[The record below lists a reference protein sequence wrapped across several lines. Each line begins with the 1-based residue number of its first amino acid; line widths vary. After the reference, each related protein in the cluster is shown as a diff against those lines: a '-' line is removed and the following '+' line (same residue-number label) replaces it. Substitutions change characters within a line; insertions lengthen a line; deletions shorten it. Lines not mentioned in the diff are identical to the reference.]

1 MKDENAQHL
10 LAKVMGWQSQ
20 EVVLNHVPRLQLLA
34 DYKYDGYQRFGPG
47 QRFMESL
54 ALWLSQFDQVD
65 RDAALDFVMTRLVY
79 ISDAELSHLVQHA
92 YPDVIMQERIRLVA
106 QERGIPT
113 YRVGEICRDPR
124 FKELQ
129 LKSLYLGLSD
139 GARTNELRRFSN
151 GEINN
156 EQIWQAYELG
166 EAKAEDMLDAL
177 RQALKTDS
185 EVVPVTNDAIWN
197 ACTTGDREQADS
209 LIESLRLA
217 STSRATP
224 SGSAKFTLVW
234 LMDDFSGSGN
244 TYIRFDSKQARF
256 KGKIKKIY
264 ERLHQGDL
272 IDTAHYEVYLLLYVA
287 TRQAIDHIEYWSERF
302 TSENN
307 YKPLQVRVLCPIEPD
322 VALIKNLPTGL
333 QSILN
338 NPKYYDPAAFNEHI
352 EVGGTTTA
360 QRGFADCALPI
371 VLSHNT
377 PNNSVYML
385 WGSEFHRFAGLFPRI
400 SRHKEF

>member
-20 EVVLNHVPRLQLLA
+20 EVVLAHVPRLQLLA

-54 ALWLSQFDQVD
+54 ALWLGQFDQVD

-106 QERGIPT
+106 QEKGIPT

-124 FKELQ
+124 FEELQ

-177 RQALKTDS
+177 RKALAKET
-185 EVVPVTNDAIWN
+185 EVAPVTNDAIWN
-197 ACTTGDREQADS
+197 ACAAGDREQADS

-217 STSRATP
+217 SSSRATP
-224 SGSAKFTLVW
+224 SGSAKFTLV
-234 LMDDFSGSGN
+234 
-244 TYIRFDSKQARF
+244 
-256 KGKIKKIY
+256 
-264 ERLHQGDL
+264 
-272 IDTAHYEVYLLLYVA
+272 
-287 TRQAIDHIEYWSERF
+287 
-302 TSENN
+302 
-307 YKPLQVRVLCPIEPD
+307 
-322 VALIKNLPTGL
+322 
-333 QSILN
+333 
-338 NPKYYDPAAFNEHI
+338 
-352 EVGGTTTA
+352 
-360 QRGFADCALPI
+360 
-371 VLSHNT
+371 
-377 PNNSVYML
+377 
-385 WGSEFHRFAGLFPRI
+385 
-400 SRHKEF
+400 

>member
-1 MKDENAQHL
+1 MKDENAQYL
-10 LAKVMGWQSQ
+10 LAKVMGWQDQ
-20 EVVLNHVPRLQLLA
+20 DIVLDNVPVLRLLA

-47 QRFMESL
+47 RRFVESL
-54 ALWLSQFDQVD
+54 ALWLNQFDMPD
-65 RDAALDFVMTRLVY
+65 RAAALAFVLERLVY
-79 ISDAELSHLVQHA
+79 VSDQELSHLVQHA
-92 YPDVIMQERIRLVA
+92 YPDVIVQERIRLVA
-106 QERGIPT
+106 EEKGLPT
-113 YRVGEICRDPR
+113 YRVGEICRDDR
-124 FKELQ
+124 FKELK

-139 GARTNELRRFSN
+139 GARTNELRRASN

-166 EAKAEDMLDAL
+166 AAKAEDMLEALAKALKKSPPTPLPENEEIWRAYESGDRAQANDLIDAL
-177 RQALKTDS
+177 RAKPAS
-185 EVVPVTNDAIWN
+185 EGMKQT
-197 ACTTGDREQADS
+197 
-209 LIESLRLA
+209 
-217 STSRATP
+217 
-224 SGSAKFTLVW
+224 AKFTLVW

-244 TYIRFDSKQARF
+244 TYIRFDSRSNKF

-272 IDTAHYEVYLLLYVA
+272 IDTSHYEVFLLLYVA

-307 YKPLQVRVLCPIEPD
+307 YKPLQVRVLWIIEPS
-322 VALIKNLPTGL
+322 VGLTHGVPAEL
-333 QSILN
+333 QSILT
-338 NPKYYDPAAFNEHI
+338 NPKYYDPDAFNEHI
-352 EVGGTTTA
+352 EVGGTSTA
-360 QRGFADCALPI
+360 QMGFAGCALPV

-385 WGSEFHRFAGLFPRI
+385 WGSEAHRFHGLFPRV

>member
-10 LAKVMGWQSQ
+10 LAKVMGWQDQ
-20 EVVLNHVPRLQLLA
+20 DVVLEKVPVLRLLA

-47 QRFMESL
+47 KRFVESL
-54 ALWLSQFDQVD
+54 ALWLNQFDMPD
-65 RDAALDFVMTRLVY
+65 RAAALDFVLERLVY
-79 ISDAELSHLVQHA
+79 VSDDELSHLVQHA
-92 YPDVIMQERIRLVA
+92 YPDVIVQERIRLVA
-106 QERGIPT
+106 EEKGIPT

-124 FKELQ
+124 FEELQ

-139 GARTNELRRFSN
+139 GARTNELRRFSS
-151 GEINN
+151 GEISN

-166 EAKAEDMLDAL
+166 EAKAEDMLEAL
-177 RQALKTDS
+177 GKALTK
-185 EVVPVTNDAIWN
+185 EPEIALPVNEEIWRLYE
-197 ACTTGDREQADS
+197 AGEKAAAER
-209 LIESLRLA
+209 LIDVLRVKPPQGA
-217 STSRATP
+217 SP
-224 SGSAKFTLVW
+224 PLPKFTLVW

-244 TYIRFDSKQARF
+244 TYIRFDSKKNKF

-264 ERLHQGDL
+264 ERLHEGDL
-272 IDTAHYEVYLLLYVA
+272 IDTSHYEVFLLLYVA

-307 YKPLQVRVLCPIEPD
+307 YKPLQVRVLCVIEPEVGLTQD
-322 VALIKNLPTGL
+322 VPPDLNA
-333 QSILN
+333 ILN
-338 NPKYYDPAAFNEHI
+338 NPKYYDPAAFDEHI
-352 EVGGTTTA
+352 EVGGTSTA
-360 QRGFADCALPI
+360 QMGFAGCALPV

-385 WGSEFHRFAGLFPRI
+385 WGSEAHGFPGLFPRV